1 MIADVM
7 DANRTCT
14 ATITVKVVPYY
25 TISGVVKSNNGL
37 PISGVCV
44 DFISPKEGEEVD
56 SAYTS
61 RRYNGAS
68 LQHGNGNAT
77 VAYYEAELPA
87 DTYIVKVEGDVTYE
101 ATSKLKVAKA
111 DKIANVT
118 VPERYRIPMFL
129 YYYEELSVKEI
140 AHVTKSTEG
149 TVKSLLSRGR

>member
-1 MIADVM
+1 M
-7 DANRTCT
+7 
-14 ATITVKVVPYY
+14 
-25 TISGVVKSNNGL
+25 
-37 PISGVCV
+37 CV

-68 LQHGNGNAT
+68 LRHGNGYAT

-118 VPERYRIPMFL
+118 VPFL
-129 YYYEELSVKEI
+129 YSKRNGCLF
-140 AHVTKSTEG
+140 
-149 TVKSLLSRGR
+149 